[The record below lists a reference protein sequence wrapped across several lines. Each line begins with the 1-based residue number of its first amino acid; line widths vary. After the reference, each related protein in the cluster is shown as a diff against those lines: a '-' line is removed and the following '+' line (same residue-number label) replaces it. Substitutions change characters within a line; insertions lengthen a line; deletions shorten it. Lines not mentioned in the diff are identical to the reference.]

1 MILVFADFFILCK
14 KILGIIKHYANKQAL
29 YSQNV

>member
-1 MILVFADFFILCK
+1 MILAFCGFFYIVQ